1 MNSRTEIP
9 AKYPIFLVLVM
20 LLAVLTPFASAT
32 TVETQF
38 TDGTTTF
45 SNTFTQSGSA
55 ATTGVNMPIGAEVS
69 AVSFALTGKPST
81 TSWANATT
89 DSDFGG
95 PTTTDGVMSV
105 PYFTQGYRYGIDVA
119 NDQAYL
125 REIDTQST
133 WKMTSTSDISSSGSA
148 VQNTTGGA
156 IGNAD
161 SDLIGATTTGSS
173 SVSGGTWNY
182 AGPTAVNANTL
193 YVAQWTSSSLYNAPN
208 IARYNATTGSYLG
221 TVTLQY
227 NSCTTTSTRYISD
240 FTTDGTGVIW
250 TTSWNY
256 NYLAKWTVSSNGV
269 TWSCQQAWYGGQYQ
283 IGGVAFDAQDN
294 DEMYLVTTYRNGQNY
309 NFYLWNVNRSN
320 PTTALSSWLLNSVRT
335 GAGQPAGLDVAG
347 ERVTVNVYCTYTTN
361 NNCKAKT
368 WHSIFSK
375 TGSWPEHQGDVLF
388 SSRAH
393 IGIEAI
399 DDGKIG
405 WTCYFNSQCPSGS
418 THKIFTNGRSIAYDI
433 DTPSTT
439 ASTVTSSALASTR
452 STSQITL
459 STAISWKPTGTSI
472 NYQLTNDG
480 GLTWKSAQIGTPVNF
495 ANAGTQLGWR
505 AFLNSTNSSNAPLID
520 TVSISYAG
528 SYVANGYMRMY
539 SFTNGAQPV
548 AAKVWWNAS
557 MLGGSSMTVK
567 WVTSTTSCSSQT
579 YLVSTPGQAISFSG
593 TFNYL
598 TLCFYLYAGGAG
610 NAYSPVLD
618 DFNVAIY
625 SNAPKNVKLDIGGDG
640 SDEWTYTNS
649 LLGATTVTEPMDGTS
664 LITAFNNL
672 IPDSGSGTVLIP
684 IDISTEAAGL
694 VSIDSFTISYTMQT
708 VNLDIYWDEE
718 MVLHETI
725 DTYEVV
731 SRHVIGENALEISQA
746 QLTFLAQPSSAAPT
760 LTWQSDGTLVD
771 DDPDDWILPNA
782 AATWSNNSNGI
793 LEIHWAF
800 SVTSEFPEQSNV
812 GFRVACTDD
821 TGYSPM
827 SLTTGPSGLVVNQSY
842 GLGWMKVRDN
852 DGLVLSD
859 DVENYDWVAA
869 GETLHFQ
876 GSIWYADTEDAPLDS
891 TFDVEVIKRTPEGDF
906 SQAKDRSNAYGDF
919 FISVPM
925 DSIDRPEGVFY
936 EVQIDNPRDPLK
948 VLPINAS
955 WQRTIRIDATPPE
968 LINAQPLDNAYEAG
982 EWNKQIRIR
991 ILDPIGSPEE
1001 LTLHYWVEA
1010 EHDSNRNGY
1019 PDGNEY
1025 ANQTMLNATDDS
1037 DKLFFATI
1045 DDSRNPNM
1053 ARVSYYVTGTDP
1065 AGNPLTRTDGP
1076 GFEYDL
1082 VTYRSRVDMDAVFTG
1097 LHWSGHDDGQRAFA
1111 GTTQYLTLGLV
1122 DANGLIDFE
1131 DISLIFDFEGPDPER
1146 DQQKLS
1152 YSGTNDTFWTDD
1164 PYLVIDA
1171 ACHDED
1177 DSTCGGSVS
1186 TNETGLPWIMIT
1198 FGFKFSWDWPDAD
1211 LGDVAL
1217 EYKQLGSPEITRMI
1231 FTEHTF
1237 RVENDLV
1244 LDADTYVVND
1254 VQVPRTGPVFDG
1266 SRVVP
1271 TDRLRWSG
1279 RIVYEG
1285 SDVPAPRN
1293 LGITIEVFDG
1303 VQYWSDGSLTEDG
1316 GFSIEVPLDAAP
1328 ALASSETRTF
1338 LAGIRNIPG
1347 RGEDMTMDT
1356 VSTTLQV
1363 HVDHAPPRV
1372 LERLAPIDLI
1382 DISNHSA
1389 LTSIPVM
1396 FIGSEDADLSGS
1408 PQWVYWLMRDEN
1420 QRQIASGSEE
1430 LGMLQDG
1437 HAITWTG
1444 TVDLIGDG
1452 MNPPLQDYVV
1462 GFWVE
1467 GWDAAGNPLAT
1478 EGNSKSDP
1486 VREPVALDDD
1496 QELQWIRFGA
1506 LGAQLTIERISADKE
1521 RVADGADVKVT
1532 AWIANLGGD
1541 STAGFVVAFYS
1552 GDSEEPFAT
1561 QNLNGISDESIP
1573 ITATWKAVEG
1583 VDRVRV
1589 VVDSNNEIVEVDE
1602 TDNSASVGIS
1612 VEYMYGMG
1620 WVENARQNMLAVI
1633 GIIIAMLVLPVVA
1646 FVSMKGALTGRSELF
1661 EDDMLFEDDEDY
1673 EDEDDDDYDGEDDDD
1688 EYDGE

>member
-1 MNSRTEIP
+1 
-9 AKYPIFLVLVM
+9 M
-20 LLAVLTPFASAT
+20 LLAVLTPFASAAT
-32 TVETQF
+32 IETQF

-45 SNTFTQSGSA
+45 VNTFTGTGTA
-55 ATTGVNMPIGAEVS
+55 ATAGVNMPIGAEVS
-69 AVSFALTGKPST
+69 GASFTLTGKAST
-81 TSWANATT
+81 TTWANA
-89 DSDFGG
+89 SSNSNFGG
-95 PTTTDGVMSV
+95 PSTNDGAMNV
-105 PYFTQGYRYGIDVA
+105 PYFASDYRYSLNID

-125 REIDTQST
+125 REMDTHAT
-133 WKMTSTSDISSSGSA
+133 WSMTSASDLSNTGSA
-148 VQNTTGGA
+148 VHNTTGGA

-161 SDLIGATTTGSS
+161 SDLIGATTAGSY

-182 AGPTAVNANTL
+182 AGPTAVNADVL

-208 IARYNATTGSYLG
+208 IARYNATTGTYLG
-221 TVTLQY
+221 TVSLQY
-227 NSCTTTSTRYISD
+227 NSCTTTSMRYISD
-240 FTTDGTGVIW
+240 FTTDGSGTVW

-256 NYLAKWTVSSNGV
+256 NYLAKWTISSNGA
-269 TWSCQQAWYGGQYQ
+269 TWACQQAWYGGQYQ
-283 IGGVAFDAQDN
+283 IGGVSFDAEDN
-294 DEMYLVTTYRNGQNY
+294 DEMYLVTTYRNGANINY
-309 NFYLWNVNRSN
+309 YLWNVNRSN
-320 PTTALSSWLLNSVRT
+320 PTTALSSWLLNTLLS
-335 GAGQPAGLDVAG
+335 GGGQPAGLDVAG
-347 ERVTVNVYCTYTTN
+347 ERVTVNIYCTYSTST
-361 NNCKAKT
+361 NCKAKS
-368 WHSIFSK
+368 WHSVFSK

-393 IGIEAI
+393 IGIEPI
-399 DDGKIG
+399 DDGTFG
-405 WTCYFNSQCPSGS
+405 WACYFNALCPSGS
-418 THKIFTNGRSIAYDI
+418 SHKVFTNGRSVASEIGSPA
-433 DTPSTT
+433 TTST
-439 ASTVTSSALASTR
+439 TVTSSGLTSTR
-452 STSQITL
+452 TTSQISL
-459 STAISWKPTGTSI
+459 ATAISWKPPSTTI
-472 NYQLTNDG
+472 DYQVTNDG
-480 GLTWKSAQIGTPVNF
+480 GLTWKSAQIGTPISFTNTG
-495 ANAGTQLGWR
+495 NQLGWR
-505 AFLNSTNSSNAPLID
+505 AFLNSTNASNAPIID
-520 TVSISYAG
+520 TVSISYVG
-528 SYVANGYMRMY
+528 SYAQNGYMRMY
-539 SFTNGAQPV
+539 SYMGSVGNSRPV
-548 AAKVWWNAS
+548 AASVWWNAS
-557 MLGGSSMTVK
+557 TLGGSSMVVK
-567 WVTSTTSCSSQT
+567 WVLSTTSCSSQT
-579 YLVSTPGQAISFSG
+579 YLVSTPGQTVSFPTSYS
-593 TFNYL
+593 YL
-598 TLCFYLYAGGAG
+598 TLCFYFYAGGTG

-640 SDEWTYTNS
+640 SDEWTYTSS
-649 LLGATTVTEPMDGTS
+649 LLGSTTVDEPMDGVA
-664 LITAFNNL
+664 LINAFNSL
-672 IPDSGSGTVLIP
+672 IPDSGSGTILIP
-684 IDISTEAAGL
+684 IHLSSEAAGT
-694 VSIDSFTISYTMQT
+694 VSIDSFSISYTMQT
-708 VNLDIYWDEE
+708 VNLDINWDED

-731 SRHVIGENALEISQA
+731 TRHVIGENAFEISQA
-746 QLTFLAQPSSAAPT
+746 QLTLLAQPNSGAPV

-771 DDPDDWILPNA
+771 DDPDDWIVPDA
-782 AATWSNNSNGI
+782 AATWVNNSNGI

-800 SVTSEFPEQSNV
+800 SVTSEFPEQDNV
-812 GFRVACTDD
+812 GFRVSCTDD
-821 TGYSPM
+821 LGYSPM
-827 SLTTGPSGLVVNQSY
+827 SLTTGPAGIVVNQSY
-842 GLGWMKVRDN
+842 GLGWLKVRDN

-859 DVENYDWVAA
+859 DVQNYDWVAA

-876 GSIWYADTEDAPLDS
+876 GAIWYADTEDAPLDS

-906 SQAKDRSNAYGDF
+906 SQAKDRSNAYGEF

-925 DSIDRPEGVFY
+925 DSIDRPDGVFY

-948 VLPINAS
+948 VLSINSS
-955 WQRTIRIDATPPE
+955 WRRTVRIDATPPE
-968 LINAQPLDNAYEAG
+968 LINAQPPDNAYEAG

-991 ILDPIGSPEE
+991 ILDPVGSPEQ

-1010 EHDSNRNGY
+1010 DHDSNRNGY
-1019 PDGNEY
+1019 PDASEY
-1025 ANQTMLNATDDS
+1025 INQTMYNSTVDA

-1065 AGNPLTRTDGP
+1065 AGNALTRSDGP

-1131 DISLIFDFEGPDPER
+1131 EISLIFDFEGPDPER

-1152 YSGTNDTFWTDD
+1152 FSGSNNTFWTDD
-1164 PYLVIDA
+1164 AYLVIDP
-1171 ACHDED
+1171 ACNDED
-1177 DSTCGGSVS
+1177 DSTCGATVS
-1186 TNETGLPWIMIT
+1186 TNETGLPWIMVT

-1231 FTEHTF
+1231 FTQHTF

-1254 VQVPRTGPVFDG
+1254 VQAPRTGPVFDG

-1303 VQYWSDGSLTEDG
+1303 VQYWSDGSLTKDG

-1372 LERLAPIDLI
+1372 LERLAPIDVI
-1382 DISNHSA
+1382 DISNQTA
-1389 LTSIPVM
+1389 LTAIPVE

-1408 PQWVYWLMRDEN
+1408 PQWVHWLMRDEN

-1430 LGMLQDG
+1430 LGMLQVG

-1452 MNPPLQDYVV
+1452 LNKPLQDYVV
-1462 GFWVE
+1462 GFWIE

-1486 VREPVALDDD
+1486 VREPVALDGDN
-1496 QELQWIRFGA
+1496 ELQWITFGA
-1506 LGAQLTIERISADKE
+1506 IGAQLTIERISADKE
-1521 RVADGADVKVT
+1521 RVADGDKVKVT

-1541 STAGFVVAFYS
+1541 SESGFLVAFYS
-1552 GDSEEPFAT
+1552 GDDEEPFAT
-1561 QNLNGISDESIP
+1561 QRLNGISDESIP
-1573 ITATWKAVEG
+1573 VSAIWRAVEG

-1589 VVDSNNEIVEVDE
+1589 VVDSNNEVVEVDE

-1612 VEYMYGMG
+1612 VEYMWGMG

-1646 FVSMKGALTGRSELF
+1646 FVSMRGALTGRSELF
-1661 EDDMLFEDDEDY
+1661 EDDLLFEDDDDY
-1673 EDEDDDDYDGEDDDD
+1673 EDEDDEDDDD
-1688 EYDGE
+1688 HDEDD